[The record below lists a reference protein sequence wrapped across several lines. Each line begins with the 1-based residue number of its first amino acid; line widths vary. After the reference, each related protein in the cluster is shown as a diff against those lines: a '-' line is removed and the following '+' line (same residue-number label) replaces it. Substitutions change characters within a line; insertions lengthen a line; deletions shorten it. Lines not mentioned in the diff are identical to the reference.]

1 MVPLPATIA
10 SKKVVQFTFISP
22 EPVTITFAFVAIN
35 FEESISPEPDSIS
48 SNSFTSPLI
57 SISPEPDKVVFKRVA
72 LMSKLPSPEPVN
84 AILKLVAVIVFL
96 VSISPDPAND
106 TELISSNGIVIVIL
120 DL

>member
-1 MVPLPATIA
+1 MMPLPDTFA
-10 SKKVVQFTFISP
+10 SKRVVQFTFISP
-22 EPVTITFAFVAIN
+22 DPVTITFAFVAIN
-35 FEESISPEPDSIS
+35 FEESISPEPDTVS

-84 AILKLVAVIVFL
+84 TILKFGALIVFL

-106 TELISSNGIVIVIL
+106 TELISSNGIVIVIV
-120 DL
+120 DV